1 MEYQK
6 HKLQQILNRREWTP
20 EDKQYMLE
28 YLETTGAT
36 ELEELMQEQFRTAN
50 KMIDPVLKEEM
61 LNNIHD
67 KIVYRR
73 KWPYRF
79 MAAAT
84 FTGLLVLA
92 FYIFKHPQQPTVV
105 ATQPYKT
112 IPIKPGTEKAILTLA
127 DGSNITLDDAANGT
141 LASQG
146 TTSVLKLNGKLSY
159 TSAGKS
165 KAIGYNTI
173 STPRGK
179 PYQIELPDGSQV
191 WLNAASS
198 LRFPTAF
205 TGKERRVEIT
215 GEAYFEIAKNTA
227 MPFFVKV
234 KDAEVQVL
242 GTHFNIMAY
251 DEEDVVKT
259 TLLQGAVRFVSTNS
273 SLLLEPGQQSQL
285 GKNGQ
290 VKIER
295 SVNLSDVMAWK
306 NGSFHFGSEN
316 IKVVMRQL
324 SRWYDIDIEYQDNG
338 TELKD
343 QFYADIPR
351 NTNLTDVL
359 KVLELTGK
367 VKFKTEGR
375 KVIVMH

>member
-1 MEYQK
+1 MEHQK
-6 HKLQQILNRREWTP
+6 HILQQILNKREWTP
-20 EDKQYMLE
+20 EDKQYMLD
-28 YLETTGAT
+28 YLEATGA
-36 ELEELMQEQFRTAN
+36 EDLETIMQEQFMEGKTL
-50 KMIDPVLKEEM
+50 DPALKEEM
-61 LNNIHD
+61 LHNIHE
-67 KIVYRR
+67 KIVPRR
-73 KWPYRF
+73 KWPYQL

-84 FTGLLVLA
+84 FVGVLVLA
-92 FYIFKHPQQPTVV
+92 FYIFKQPQQQTVV
-105 ATQPYKT
+105 TAYQDKA
-112 IPIKPGTEKAILTLA
+112 IPVKAGTEKAILTLA
-127 DGSNITLDDAANGT
+127 DGSHITLDDAANGT

-146 TTSVLKLNGKLSY
+146 STSVLKLNGKLSY
-159 TSAGKS
+159 SAAGKS

-173 STPRGK
+173 ATPRGK

-205 TGKERRVEIT
+205 SGKERRVEIT

-227 MPFFVKV
+227 PFFVKV

-259 TLLQGAVRFVSTNS
+259 TLLQGAVRFVSSNS
-273 SLLLEPGQQSQL
+273 NLLLEPGQQSQL
-285 GKNGQ
+285 EKNGQ
-290 VKIER
+290 VKIEKG
-295 SVNLSDVMAWK
+295 VNVSDVMAWK

-316 IKVVMRQL
+316 IKGVMRQL
-324 SRWYDIDIEYQDNG
+324 SRWYDIDIVYQDNG

-343 QFYADIPR
+343 QFFADIPR